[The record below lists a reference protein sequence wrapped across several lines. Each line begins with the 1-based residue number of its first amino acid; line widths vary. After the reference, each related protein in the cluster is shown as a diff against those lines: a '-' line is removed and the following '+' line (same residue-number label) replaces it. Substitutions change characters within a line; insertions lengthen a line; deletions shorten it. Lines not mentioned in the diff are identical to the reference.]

1 MTHLQVNDVSNN
13 KLSINDIEKGSLY
26 WINKIL
32 NDFFVIS
39 SIKILVI
46 VSVCGLFG

>member
-13 KLSINDIEKGSLY
+13 KLSINRIVKESLY

-39 SIKILVI
+39 NIKILVI
-46 VSVCGLFG
+46 VSLDEFY